1 MNKIST
7 LSTLAHLCLW
17 QSQRQDF
24 PNSSHGQKKAEL
36 KEARGSE
43 EPPFIPQTNA
53 KTHAHTV
60 FVSSRFGGGS
70 VARCALVFALIAVV
84 AHECV
89 RFVESVG

>member
-24 PNSSHGQKKAEL
+24 PNSSRGQRKAEL
-36 KEARGSE
+36 KEAWGSE
-43 EPPFIPQTNA
+43 EPPFFPQTTA
-53 KTHAHTV
+53 KRPYM
-60 FVSSRFGGGS
+60 FVSSRCGGGS
-70 VARCALVFALIAVV
+70 VARCAPVCAVIAVA

-89 RFVESVG
+89 RFVESFG

>member
-17 QSQRQDF
+17 RSQRQDF

-36 KEARGSE
+36 KEAWGSE
-43 EPPFIPQTNA
+43 DPPFIPQTTA
-53 KTHAHTV
+53 KRTRI

-70 VARCALVFALIAVV
+70 VARCALVFAVIAVAV
-84 AHECV
+84 HECA